1 MKLKIKQ
8 NSGKPQFFDC
18 GFFEAG
24 KKDRAFMENFDL
36 TKAISEA
43 NDLKGLLEQEFESL
57 KKQDINGFEK
67 LQSRKAEILTFLS
80 DDRLSDIVKSNPDSE
95 SAKMMLGTWD
105 KLMEIISE
113 CKDLHRRNEIFI
125 NRKLESIKGALK
137 TIQTP
142 DPLNSVEVYD
152 RLGKVRNNKVR
163 QNMGKA

>member
-1 MKLKIKQ
+1 
-8 NSGKPQFFDC
+8 
-18 GFFEAG
+18 
-24 KKDRAFMENFDL
+24 MENFDL
-36 TKAISEA
+36 SKALLEA

-105 KLMEIISE
+105 KLMGIISE

>member
-1 MKLKIKQ
+1 
-8 NSGKPQFFDC
+8 
-18 GFFEAG
+18 
-24 KKDRAFMENFDL
+24 MENFDL
-36 TKAISEA
+36 SKAILEA
-43 NDLKGLLEQEFESL
+43 NDLRGLLEQEFESL

-67 LQSRKAEILTFLS
+67 LQPRKAEILTFLS

-95 SAKMMLGTWD
+95 SAKMMLGIWD

>member
-1 MKLKIKQ
+1 
-8 NSGKPQFFDC
+8 
-18 GFFEAG
+18 
-24 KKDRAFMENFDL
+24 MENFDL
-36 TKAISEA
+36 SKAILEA

-95 SAKMMLGTWD
+95 SAKMMLGAWD

>member
-1 MKLKIKQ
+1 
-8 NSGKPQFFDC
+8 
-18 GFFEAG
+18 
-24 KKDRAFMENFDL
+24 MENFDL
-36 TKAISEA
+36 SKAILEA

-95 SAKMMLGTWD
+95 SAKMTLGTWD

>member
-1 MKLKIKQ
+1 
-8 NSGKPQFFDC
+8 
-18 GFFEAG
+18 
-24 KKDRAFMENFDL
+24 MENFDL
-36 TKAISEA
+36 SKAILEA

-80 DDRLSDIVKSNPDSE
+80 DDRLSDLVKKNPDSE
-95 SAKMMLGTWD
+95 STKMMLGTWD

-137 TIQTP
+137 TIQTQ

>member
-1 MKLKIKQ
+1 
-8 NSGKPQFFDC
+8 
-18 GFFEAG
+18 
-24 KKDRAFMENFDL
+24 MENFDL
-36 TKAISEA
+36 SKAILEA

-105 KLMEIISE
+105 NLMEIISE

>member
-1 MKLKIKQ
+1 
-8 NSGKPQFFDC
+8 
-18 GFFEAG
+18 
-24 KKDRAFMENFDL
+24 MENFDL

-80 DDRLSDIVKSNPDSE
+80 DDRVSDIVKSNPDSE
-95 SAKMMLGTWD
+95 SAKMMLGTRD

-125 NRKLESIKGALK
+125 NRKVESIKGALK
-137 TIQTP
+137 AIQTP
-142 DPLNSVEVYD
+142 DPRNAVEVYD

>member
-1 MKLKIKQ
+1 
-8 NSGKPQFFDC
+8 
-18 GFFEAG
+18 
-24 KKDRAFMENFDL
+24 
-36 TKAISEA
+36 
-43 NDLKGLLEQEFESL
+43 
-57 KKQDINGFEK
+57 
-67 LQSRKAEILTFLS
+67 
-80 DDRLSDIVKSNPDSE
+80 
-95 SAKMMLGTWD
+95 MLGTWD